1 MWKNWLESDGRL
13 CERTAAGGAAMRK
26 DIFPELK
33 KQLME
38 RLRMEQELGDE
49 QVLETGY

>member
-1 MWKNWLESDGRL
+1 
-13 CERTAAGGAAMRK
+13 MRK

-49 QVLETGY
+49 QVLEEIDLVIEEAGGFIFSL

>member
-1 MWKNWLESDGRL
+1 
-13 CERTAAGGAAMRK
+13 MRK

-49 QVLETGY
+49 QVLEEIDLVIERRAGFIFSL